1 MNRAIPLILLIL
13 VIFDCFI
20 PMLDN
25 MPADIP
31 INGKY
36 TEDPSQKED
45 MNVIP
50 SNIFGRVR
58 MYVKAAIRGKQGRK
72 PVRYCIWLVMKLE
85 VLLFIAFLIS
95 VIGYRLFNGIIGCSF
110 MLALLMS
117 CIDVGNSCSG

>member
-1 MNRAIPLILLIL
+1 
-13 VIFDCFI
+13 
-20 PMLDN
+20 MLEN

-72 PVRYCIWLVMKLE
+72 PVSIPSITVDLPLTKWQHIFGPRSVRTPKD
-85 VLLFIAFLIS
+85 IAKPYI
-95 VIGYRLFNGIIGCSF
+95 IKMMPKITIIGPAVRVF
-110 MLALLMS
+110 HITIPM
-117 CIDVGNSCSG
+117 